1 MTVWYGMVPPQPPV
15 SVFRLLRVVASF
27 STCPTRE
34 ASGGPVNQRLFE
46 DGFACAGG
54 GTCSATGVR
63 VTGASHLQPDD
74 FGCVGAHQL
83 VQLQGAYR
91 SRWLRYI

>member
-1 MTVWYGMVPPQPPV
+1 MVWYGMVPPQPPV
-15 SVFRLLRVVASF
+15 SVFRSLRVVASF

-54 GTCSATGVR
+54 GSCTS
-63 VTGASHLQPDD
+63 
-74 FGCVGAHQL
+74 
-83 VQLQGAYR
+83 
-91 SRWLRYI
+91 